1 MSEGPNG
8 AGDDRTLV
16 KAAQAGDAKAFRAL
30 VERYQRRVVQLALA
44 MTKDA
49 DEAMDI
55 AQETFVRVHRY
66 LPSFKGDSSF
76 FTWTYRIAMNLCLDA
91 QRRKGRLERVDVEQG
106 DEAEIEAAMDPPSA
120 ALAGPQ
126 RQALNAELRERI
138 EEALASLSDNHRAIL
153 LLREVEGL
161 SYEDLAK
168 VLGIRKGTVMSRLF
182 HARLKMQNKLR
193 EYLGEEAPKREER
206 SVAAERAAVWGREM
220 WWAHRRAFAAA
231 GGLAVAACMAVAV
244 LFLPWRGD
252 DAALIADNSP
262 QIEEVDFGTRNGA
275 VLQLPR
281 QTTVIWMSDDRAVSQ

>member
-1 MSEGPNG
+1 MNEGPKG

-16 KAAQAGDAKAFRAL
+16 KAAQTGDAQAFRAL
-30 VERYQRRVVQLALA
+30 VQRYQRRVVQLALA

-106 DEAEIEAAMDPPSA
+106 DEAELEAAMDPPSA

-126 RQALNAELRERI
+126 RQALNAELRDRI
-138 EEALASLSDNHRAIL
+138 AEALASLSENHRAIL

-182 HARLKMQNKLR
+182 HARLKMQSKLR
-193 EYLGEEAPKREER
+193 EYLGEDAPEREE
-206 SVAAERAAVWGREM
+206 
-220 WWAHRRAFAAA
+220 
-231 GGLAVAACMAVAV
+231 
-244 LFLPWRGD
+244 P
-252 DAALIADNSP
+252 
-262 QIEEVDFGTRNGA
+262 EEEK
-275 VLQLPR
+275 
-281 QTTVIWMSDDRAVSQ
+281 

>member
-55 AQETFVRVHRY
+55 SQETFVRVHRY

-76 FTWTYRIAMNLCLDA
+76 FTWTYRIAVNLCLDA
-91 QRRKGRLERVDVEQG
+91 GRKKGRSEPVEFDERQ
-106 DEAEIEAAMDPPSA
+106 AEVEAAMDPPSA

-126 RQALNAELRERI
+126 KAALNRELAGKI
-138 EEALASLSDNHRAIL
+138 EEALAGLSENHRAIL

-161 SYEDLAK
+161 SYEELAK

-182 HARLKMQNKLR
+182 HARLKMQSKLR
-193 EYLGEEAPKREER
+193 EYLGEDAPTRKEPEE
-206 SVAAERAAVWGREM
+206 E
-220 WWAHRRAFAAA
+220 
-231 GGLAVAACMAVAV
+231 
-244 LFLPWRGD
+244 P
-252 DAALIADNSP
+252 
-262 QIEEVDFGTRNGA
+262 
-275 VLQLPR
+275 
-281 QTTVIWMSDDRAVSQ
+281 